1 MTTLEKIEG
10 KISKVAKVANY
21 RGRQL
26 EKLVDGSAWEFTG
39 ETMEASNEQESHC
52 ELCGAK
58 LRYRFLIRCTRTVE
72 NEAGKVEEG
81 KTLWIGCVCLSN
93 HQGVNPEMVAAIQA
107 KYQELLDKQRKAYQ
121 AARKAAKEAALDAEI
136 QQLHTKWQAVIA
148 RMDAE
153 VNKYP
158 RGKAPY
164 ALWYATRSWYALPRE
179 VPAYSKKHLIRNFLK
194 RQLAKWKA
202 VASECGISLE

>member
-1 MTTLEKIEG
+1 MTALDKVES
-10 KISKVAKVANY
+10 KISKVAKVASY

-39 ETMEASNEQESHC
+39 ETIEAKDERESHC

-58 LRYRFLIRCTRTVE
+58 LRYRFLIRCTKTVE
-72 NEAGKVEEG
+72 NEVGRVEEG

-107 KYQELLDKQRKAYQ
+107 KYNELLEKQRKAYQ

-136 QQLHTKWQAVIA
+136 QQLHAKWQSVIA
-148 RMDAE
+148 RMEEE
-153 VNKYP
+153 VSKYP

-179 VPAYSKKHLIRNFLK
+179 IPAYGRKHLIRNFLK
-194 RQLAKWKA
+194 RQLAKWES
-202 VASECGISLE
+202 VAKECGITLD